1 MSDDFAIVARET
13 LLSSYVFKVERRTV
27 AHDGEHYTRDI
38 AVHGGAVAMVAI
50 NERDEV
56 GLIRQYRATVD
67 DVLWEI
73 PAGTIDA
80 SDADPLATAQRELL
94 EEIGVRASTWRPIAT
109 VYVSPGWTDQVMHI
123 FEARDLVVHDRA
135 PEGPEE
141 SAAQVVWLDRQSV
154 RHLLDEGGINDATL
168 TIGLRHYLEVDERP

>member
-1 MSDDFAIVARET
+1 MSDAFSIVARET
-13 LLSSYVFKVERRTV
+13 LLRSYVFKVERRTV
-27 AHDGEHYTRDI
+27 AHDGEEYTRDI

-50 NERDEV
+50 NEHDEV

-67 DVLWEI
+67 RILWEI

-80 SDADPLATAQRELL
+80 SDTDPLSTAQRELL
-94 EEIGVRASTWRPIAT
+94 EEMGVRAAQWRPIAT

-123 FEARDLVVHDRA
+123 YEARDLVVEERS

-141 SAAQVVWLDRQSV
+141 SAAQVVWLSRARV
-154 RHLLDEGGINDATL
+154 RELLDGGEVNDATL
-168 TIGLRHYLEVDERP
+168 TIGLRHYLEVDGRP

>member
-1 MSDDFAIVARET
+1 MSDAFSIVARET

-27 AHDGEHYTRDI
+27 AHDGEEYTRDI
-38 AVHGGAVAMVAI
+38 AVHGGAVAMVAV
-50 NERDEV
+50 NEHGEV

-67 DVLWEI
+67 QILWEI

-94 EEIGVRASTWRPIAT
+94 EEMGVRASTWHLIAK

-123 FEARDLVVHDRA
+123 FEARDLLVEDRS

-141 SAAQVVWLDRQSV
+141 SAAQVVWLGRERV
-154 RHLLDEGGINDATL
+154 RELLDDGEVNDATL
-168 TIGLRHYLEVDERP
+168 TIGLRHFLGVDERP